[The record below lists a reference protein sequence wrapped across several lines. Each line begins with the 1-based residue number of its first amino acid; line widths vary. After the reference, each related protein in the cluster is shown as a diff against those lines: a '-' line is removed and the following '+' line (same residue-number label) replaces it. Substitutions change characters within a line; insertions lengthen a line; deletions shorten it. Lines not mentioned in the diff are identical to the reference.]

1 MDQVSIYSI
10 EPATEEDLKNETGL
24 SEGRLVMV
32 ENIDVVASRLL
43 MGTIKAKYEE
53 GWRTTHGK
61 IIAEAQRIQESKNTP
76 AA

>member
-10 EPATEEDLKNETGL
+10 EPATEEDLKGETGP

-76 AA
+76 AV